1 MDSAWWIDLPSV
13 KSSLVTLRERGGIN
27 KASII
32 KLLWQISK
40 LIQVESLL
48 QCPRKAQYILTI
60 MILRIVRYAALH
72 THATFLIWITFL
84 TDAYALIRVLY
95 FIKNSHRLNVG
106 KNYTVVPALTG
117 TFYMTWYKSLQ
128 NCRIVSSFMKCTVGL
143 NSSKLP
149 SWPLESF
156 NSYDPYAILFMQ

>member
-13 KSSLVTLRERGGIN
+13 KASLVTLRERGVIK

-32 KLLWQISK
+32 KLLWQISE

-72 THATFLIWITFL
+72 TRATILFRITFL

-95 FIKNSHRLNVG
+95 SIKNIPRLKVG
-106 KNYTVVPALTG
+106 KNSIVVPALPG

-128 NCRIVSSFMKCTVGL
+128 NCGIVSLSVRCTIGL

-156 NSYDPYAILFMQ
+156 NSYDPYTILFM